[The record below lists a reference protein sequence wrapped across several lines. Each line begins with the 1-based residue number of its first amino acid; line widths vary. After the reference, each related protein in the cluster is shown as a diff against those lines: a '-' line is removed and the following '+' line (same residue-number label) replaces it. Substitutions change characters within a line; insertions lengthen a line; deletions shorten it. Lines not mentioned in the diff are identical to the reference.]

1 MKFVRVMNGTIYHAS
16 GYQFKINEVNVADV
30 WDPAADNPK
39 DFGRFNFTDEVH
51 VLRWMIRGDTLY
63 DVEIPAE
70 AEVIAVENRNTPGG
84 VWRTNQIIVTNPRV
98 ITDEMCVELC
108 QIAQLPEKSWFHVL
122 AIMAGKG
129 FMQTCLWITQHKVND
144 DNIERCISEYNEFA
158 FYKGSGI
165 YNAVF
170 TQLNHHS
177 DIKNNKQ

>member
-1 MKFVRVMNGTIYHAS
+1 MKFVRVMNGAISHAS
-16 GYQFKINEVNVADV
+16 GYQFKINEVNIADV

-39 DFGRFNFTDEVH
+39 DFGGFNFTDEAH

-70 AEVIAVENRNTPGG
+70 AEVIAVANRNTPGG

-98 ITDEMCVELC
+98 ITDDLCVELC

-129 FMQTCLWITQHKVND
+129 FMQACLWITQHKVND

-158 FYKGSGI
+158 FYQCSGI
-165 YNAVF
+165 YNAVL
-170 TQLNHHS
+170 TQLSHTL
-177 DIKNNKQ
+177 DRKFT

>member
-1 MKFVRVMNGTIYHAS
+1 MKFVRVMNGTISHAS

-84 VWRTNQIIVTNPRV
+84 VWRTHQIIVTNPRV
-98 ITDEMCVELC
+98 ITDDLCVELYKTS
-108 QIAQLPEKSWFHVL
+108 QLPEKTYFHVL
-122 AIMAGKG
+122 AILAGKG
-129 FMQTCLWITQHKVND
+129 FRKTCEMILKNTRKCVIVPNNLLCTRNHNSV
-144 DNIERCISEYNEFA
+144 IIILTTLGMA
-158 FYKGSGI
+158 SGA
-165 YNAVF
+165 Y
-170 TQLNHHS
+170 H
-177 DIKNNKQ
+177 